1 LHGISVVQ
9 AFVKLQSLS
18 GIYLHIP
25 FCKQACHYC
34 NFHFSTRL
42 QKKEA
47 LLQSM
52 FRELKLI
59 RENLN
64 DLPKIETIYFGG
76 GTPSLLED
84 DELTQFLEQIHQ
96 RYDVD
101 PDAEITLEVNPD
113 DLSEHRLNRWL
124 RDGFNRLSVGIQS
137 FDEDELNW
145 MNRAHNR
152 QQALDGLSLIHA
164 AGFTNFS
171 ADLIFGSPFQSDETL
186 LKNLAVLIDHRIPH
200 LSCYGLTLEEGTAY
214 AVAVKRKKDI
224 PVANEQQ
231 ARQFHLVMDRLLQAG
246 YVHYEISNYA
256 KPGFE
261 SKHNSSYWKGKPYLG
276 FGPSAHSF
284 DGNKTRSWN
293 VANNSLYIQQLENNQ
308 LPSTAETLSTREQ
321 FNEMIMISLRLSSG
335 INLQQLKSTFGNQVY
350 AKLMK
355 AAEIFSEKKWL
366 IQSNDDHLM
375 LTREGKLYADHIA
388 SELFWDEDV

>member
-1 LHGISVVQ
+1 
-9 AFVKLQSLS
+9 
-18 GIYLHIP
+18 
-25 FCKQACHYC
+25 
-34 NFHFSTRL
+34 
-42 QKKEA
+42 
-47 LLQSM
+47 
-52 FRELKLI
+52 
-59 RENLN
+59 
-64 DLPKIETIYFGG
+64 
-76 GTPSLLED
+76 
-84 DELTQFLEQIHQ
+84 
-96 RYDVD
+96 
-101 PDAEITLEVNPD
+101 
-113 DLSEHRLNRWL
+113 
-124 RDGFNRLSVGIQS
+124 
-137 FDEDELNW
+137 
-145 MNRAHNR
+145 
-152 QQALDGLSLIHA
+152 
-164 AGFTNFS
+164 
-171 ADLIFGSPFQSDETL
+171 
-186 LKNLAVLIDHRIPH
+186 VLIDHRIPH

-214 AVAVKRKKDI
+214 AVAVKRKKDSPI
-224 PVANEQQ
+224 ANEQQ

-293 VANNSLYIQQLENNQ
+293 VANNSMYILQLENNQ

-335 INLQQLKSTFGNQVY
+335 INLQQLKSTFGNQFY
-350 AKLMK
+350 AQLMK

-388 SELFWDEDV
+388 AELFLDEDV

>member
-1 LHGISVVQ
+1 M
-9 AFVKLQSLS
+9 S

-42 QKKEA
+42 KKKEA
-47 LLQSM
+47 LLQAM
-52 FRELKLI
+52 FREMKLV
-59 RENLN
+59 RDNLS
-64 DLPKIETIYFGG
+64 DSPPIETIYFGG

-84 DELTQFLEQIHQ
+84 DELLQFLEQIHLLFNVQ
-96 RYDVD
+96 
-101 PDAEITLEVNPD
+101 PHAEITLEVNPD
-113 DLSEHRLNRWL
+113 DLSELRLNRWI

-137 FDEDELNW
+137 FDEPELRW

-152 QQALDGLSLIHA
+152 QQALHGLSLIRS

-186 LKNLAVLIDHRIPH
+186 LENLDTLLDHRVPH

-214 AVAVKRKKDI
+214 AVAVKRKKDNPI
-224 PVANEQQ
+224 ANEQQ
-231 ARQFHLVMDRLLQAG
+231 ARQFHLVMDRLVQSG
-246 YVHYEISNYA
+246 YMHYEISNYA

-261 SKHNSSYWKGKPYLG
+261 SRHNSSYWKGKPYFG

-284 DGNKTRSWN
+284 DGDKLRSWN

-308 LPSTAETLSTREQ
+308 LPSTAELLNKREQ
-321 FNEMIMISLRLSSG
+321 FNELIMISLRLSSG
-335 INLQQLKSTFGNQVY
+335 LNLQQLKTQFGNQAY
-350 AKLMK
+350 EDLLCMATPF
-355 AAEIFSEKKWL
+355 IKKSWL
-366 IQSNDDHLM
+366 IQSDDNQL
-375 LTREGKLYADHIA
+375 LLSRDGKLYADHIA
-388 SELFWDEDV
+388 AELFMDEG